1 MKKTYETLEFNTI
14 LSLIS
19 GYCKSEQ
26 AKSNVENLSP
36 IQEYTTLVE
45 QQKYLQEAIDL
56 IVHYG
61 RLPIGPFN
69 DISELVQ
76 KTTKDG
82 TLFGEDFVRIRYQL
96 DNVKE
101 ILQYI
106 EDKELEDTKL
116 YTKITELYFVSD
128 LYKQIVQCIDASGNI
143 LDTAS
148 SELRKIRKSIL
159 SMEANIRNKIVEMQG
174 TYKELLSQETVASR
188 NNHLVL
194 PVKASN
200 KNTVKG
206 IVHAM
211 SASGQTMFIEPEAV
225 VLMNN
230 QLLHL
235 QSEEKQEIQRI
246 LFSLSQLVKQNDRIL
261 FTNQEVL
268 ISLDELFSKAMYGF
282 SIEGILPEIKE
293 KGREFSLQQARHPLI
308 DKNMVVSNDIMIRD
322 NKTLFLISGS
332 NTGGKTVV
340 LKTAGLLSVMALSG
354 LAIPCSQAVIPLFDE
369 IYVDLGDEQS
379 IEQSLSTFSSHMKR
393 LVEITNHV
401 SSNSLVLLDEIGSG
415 TDPREGE
422 SIAKAILS
430 FLHTKN
436 TLTIASTHY
445 SGLKQFAKEKEYT
458 IIAAVEFDQEN
469 MKPTYRLLT
478 GNVGNSY
485 AIEISSRLGLKK
497 DIVEAAYQYKDA
509 SLSASDKL
517 LEKLQDE
524 LTSVQKEKDDLASL
538 KQETDHKLEK
548 YNRLVATLEKQKEQ
562 LLKEAKEDANK
573 ILEEAKAQI
582 NEVVEDLKKQQELKQ
597 HIVIDA
603 KRTLDVLKHQDPQVV
618 VTSTSTHQ
626 YVLGDRVKI
635 LSMNR
640 EGEVISIT
648 KKGVLTVDIGGI
660 KMNLKPQEIEFVAK
674 KQKIKPVKSNIR
686 SLKKTTNQ
694 SYEIN
699 VIGQRYEE
707 AMLHVDKFLDDALV
721 QNYSMVRIVHGMGTG
736 ALRNGVRKLLDK
748 NKSVISYRDGGP
760 NEGGLG
766 ATLVYFE

>member
-19 GYCKSEQ
+19 EYCKSEQ
-26 AKSNVENLSP
+26 AKLAITNVGP
-36 IQEYTTLVE
+36 ITRYDTLIE
-45 QQKYLQEAIDL
+45 QQKYMQEAMDL

-61 RLPIGPFN
+61 RLPIGPFY
-69 DISELVQ
+69 DISEILQ
-76 KTTKDG
+76 KANKDG
-82 TLFGEDFVRIRYQL
+82 TLAGEDFVRIRYQL

-101 ILQYI
+101 IVHYI
-106 EDKELEDTKL
+106 EDKEIEDTTL
-116 YTKITELYFVSD
+116 YTKITELYFIND
-128 LYKQIVQCIDASGNI
+128 LAKQITHCIDASGNV

-148 SELRKIRKSIL
+148 SELRRIRRAIL
-159 SMEANIRNKIVEMQG
+159 STEANIRNKIVEMQG
-174 TYKELLSQETVASR
+174 VYKDLLSQETVASR

-200 KNTVKG
+200 KNNVKG

-225 VLMNN
+225 ASMNN

-235 QSEEKQEIQRI
+235 ESEEKQEVQRI
-246 LFSLSQLVKQNDRIL
+246 LFLLSQLVKQQYPIL
-261 FTNQEVL
+261 STNQELLVELDVL
-268 ISLDELFSKAMYGF
+268 FAKAMYGF
-282 SIEGILPEIKE
+282 SIEGIVPVIKE
-293 KGREFSLQQARHPLI
+293 EGRSLRLQQARHPLI
-308 DKNMVVSNDIMIRD
+308 DKNEVVSNDIIISED
-322 NKTLFLISGS
+322 KTLLLISGS

-354 LAIPCSQAVIPLFDE
+354 LAIPCREAVIPLFDD

-393 LVEITNHV
+393 LVEITNLV
-401 SSNSLVLLDEIGSG
+401 TSKSLVLLDEIGSG

-422 SIAKAILS
+422 SIAKAILAY
-430 FLHTKN
+430 LHSKQV
-436 TLTIASTHY
+436 LTIASTHY
-445 SGLKQFAKEKEYT
+445 SGLKEFAKEQDYT
-458 IIAAVEFDQEN
+458 IIAAVEFDQEK

-485 AIEISSRLGLKK
+485 AIEISSRLGLQKE
-497 DIVEAAYQYKDA
+497 IVASAYQYKEA

-524 LTSVQKEKDDLASL
+524 LTSVQKEKDDLDAL
-538 KQETDHKLEK
+538 MQETNKKQEK
-548 YNRLVATLEKQKEQ
+548 YTRLITTLEKQKEQ
-562 LLKEAKEDANK
+562 VLQEAKQKANTL
-573 ILEEAKAQI
+573 LEEAKHQVD
-582 NEVVEDLKKQQELKQ
+582 EVVEELKQQQELKQ

-603 KRTLDVLKHQDPQVV
+603 KRTLDVLKHQEEKKGIS
-618 VTSTSTHQ
+618 STSTHE
-626 YVLGDRVKI
+626 YVVGDRIKI
-635 LSMNR
+635 LAMNR
-640 EGEVISIT
+640 EGEIISIN
-648 KKGVLTVDIGGI
+648 KKGMLTIDIGGI
-660 KMNLKPQEIEFVAK
+660 KMSLKPQEVEFVAK

-721 QNYSMVRIVHGMGTG
+721 QNYSMVRIIHGVGTG
-736 ALRNGVRKLLDK
+736 VLRNGVRKLLDK
-748 NKSVISYRDGGP
+748 NKNVVTYRDGGP